1 MKKTSF
7 IAGTIILAVINF
19 LVRSLGFIYRIIL
32 SRVIGPQAIGL
43 YQMVFPFLMVLITI
57 PTAGIPIAV
66 SKLVAKENSL
76 NNRSGVYKTLSI
88 SMVLGG
94 ILSFVLTVIVSFK
107 IDYIATNVLKNQQLF
122 YPLLWSIPA
131 IALITFSSILR
142 GFFYGMTDIKPA
154 AAAQIVEQ
162 ITRIAF
168 VLAYLFIKRPSHPVT
183 AATIAI
189 IGVSIGEFFGLLYL
203 VLRFNFK
210 KVMSKSILNRALDE
224 KTSKLLGSIL
234 FISVPITIS
243 RLISTLMQSV
253 NSIIIPQRL
262 QVAGYTAGQALE
274 VFGKISG
281 MAMPLLFLPFTV
293 TSALVVNIIPNISE
307 QMAINNFRDVE
318 NKCSLALKL
327 TLLTAIPT
335 SALFIIFG
343 DHIATLVYNQR
354 DVGAYL
360 AIISYATIFLCL
372 NHTLSGILHGMGKQ
386 VVTTVNFILGMGLQL
401 YCTYS
406 LIPNPKYGVNGF
418 FIGYL
423 ISSILIFILNAITLR
438 RHIKL
443 KLKLMDNLIKP
454 LLSTAIMTFGMYGFY
469 IALSMIL
476 KSNAINTAISA
487 FIGVILYCLGLAI
500 TKTIDFKHTINSLK
514 G

>member
-7 IAGTIILAVINF
+7 IVGTIILAVINF
-19 LVRSLGFIYRIIL
+19 LVRSLGFVYRIIL

-43 YQMVFPFLMVLITI
+43 YQMVFPFLMVLIAI

-76 NNRSGVYKTLSI
+76 NNRSGVYRTLSI
-88 SMVLGG
+88 SMFLGG
-94 ILSFVLTVIVSFK
+94 VLAFILTVIVSFK
-107 IDYIATNVLKNQQLF
+107 IDYIASNILKNEQLF
-122 YPLLWSIPA
+122 YPMLWSIPA

-168 VLAYLFIKRPSHPVT
+168 VLAYLFIKRPNHPVT

-210 KVMSKSILNRALDE
+210 KVMSKSMLHRALDE

-262 QVAGYTAGQALE
+262 QFAGYTSSQALE

-307 QMAINNFRDVE
+307 QMAINNLRDVE
-318 NKCSLALKL
+318 NKSSLAIKL
-327 TLLTAIPT
+327 TMLVAIPT
-335 SALFIIFG
+335 SALFIIFS
-343 DHIATLVYNQR
+343 DHIATLVYNQK
-354 DVGAYL
+354 DVGNYL

-386 VVTTVNFILGMGLQL
+386 IITTINFILGMGLQL
-401 YCTYS
+401 YCTYF

-423 ISSILIFILNAITLR
+423 IASILIFALNAITLR

-454 LLSTAIMTFGMYGFY
+454 LFSTAIMILGMYVFY
-469 IALSMIL
+469 VGLSIVV
-476 KSNAINTAISA
+476 KSNVINTIIATVV
-487 FIGVILYCLGLAI
+487 GTILYCLGLMI

-514 G
+514 V

>member
-7 IAGTIILAVINF
+7 ILGTVILALINF
-19 LVRSLGFIYRIIL
+19 LVRSLGFVYRIIL
-32 SRVIGPQAIGL
+32 SRIIGPQAIGL
-43 YQMVFPFLMVLITI
+43 YQMVFPFLMVLIAI

-76 NNRSGVYKTLSI
+76 GHKRGVYKTLSI
-88 SMVLGG
+88 SMLLGG
-94 ILSFVLTVIVSFK
+94 ILSFIITVIVSLK
-107 IDYIATNVLKNQQLF
+107 LDYITTSVLKNQQLY

-162 ITRIAF
+162 IARISF
-168 VLAYLFIKRPSHPVT
+168 VLVYLYIKKPNHPVT

-210 KVMSKSILNRALDE
+210 KVLSRGIVHRAINQSSY
-224 KTSKLLGSIL
+224 KVLGSIL

-262 QVAGYTAGQALE
+262 QVSGYTAGQALE

-307 QMAINNFRDVE
+307 QMAVNNLHDVE
-318 NKCSLALKL
+318 NKVSIALKL
-327 TLLTAIPT
+327 TMLTAIPT
-335 SALFIIFG
+335 TVLFIVFG
-343 DHIATLVYNQR
+343 DHIANIIYNQK
-354 DVGAYL
+354 DVGSYL

-386 VVTTVNFILGMGLQL
+386 IITTVNFILGMTVQL
-401 YCTYS
+401 YCTYF
-406 LIPNPKYGVNGF
+406 LIPNPKYGINGF
-418 FIGYL
+418 FMGYV
-423 ISSILIFILNAITLR
+423 ISAVLIFILNAITLR
-438 RHIKL
+438 RHIKVR
-443 KLKLMDNLIKP
+443 LKLMDSLIKP
-454 LLSTAIMTFGMYGFY
+454 LLATALMTLGMLIVYKLSSYIIDSKGISTIVAMVVGG
-469 IALSMIL
+469 
-476 KSNAINTAISA
+476 
-487 FIGVILYCLGLAI
+487 ILYFLGLI
-500 TKTIDFKHTINSLK
+500 FTKTIDLKHAIGAIK